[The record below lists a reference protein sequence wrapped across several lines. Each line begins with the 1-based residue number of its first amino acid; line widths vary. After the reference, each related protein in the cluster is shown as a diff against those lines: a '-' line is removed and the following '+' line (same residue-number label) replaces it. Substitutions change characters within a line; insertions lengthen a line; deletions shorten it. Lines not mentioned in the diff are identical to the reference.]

1 MNFTIKELNELI
13 YSLGTTAS
21 KGMLVDKELNSSLL
35 DKLYGELNRKLL
47 EKDMETLIDSIGKN
61 LEPNDK
67 LKQAAAQ
74 YSDEVRVKHIHIE
87 EDDFAKVLR
96 KVTEPK
102 KERGWIVQKMLDYV
116 DYCGAVS
123 HTQLENYYKAITKSN
138 SFSHCLINL
147 RVPYK
152 NRKTQRYLAKEGKRG
167 SNAKYVVKVANPS
180 NWVVVDSNYRTFNEA
195 PYGR

>member
-1 MNFTIKELNELI
+1 MELSIRELNELI
-13 YSLGTTAS
+13 YCIDVARKHGQLLGTTVADTLAV
-21 KGMLVDKELNSSLL
+21 KLRDELDERLKPDYLTES
-35 DKLYGELNRKLL
+35 
-47 EKDMETLIDSIGKN
+47 
-61 LEPNDK
+61 
-67 LKQAAAQ
+67 LKQAAKR

-87 EDDFAKVLR
+87 EDAFKKVLQS
-96 KVTEPK
+96 

-123 HTQLENYYKAITKSN
+123 HTQLENYYKAITNSN

-180 NWVVVDSNYRTFNEA
+180 NWVVVND
-195 PYGR
+195 

>member
-47 EKDMETLIDSIGKN
+47 EKDIETLIDSIDKN
-61 LEPNDK
+61 SEPNDK
-67 LKQAAAQ
+67 LKQAAAR

-87 EDDFAKVLR
+87 EDAFTKVL
-96 KVTEPK
+96 KSNEPK
-102 KERGWIVQKMLDYV
+102 KQKGWITQAILDYV
-116 DYCGAVS
+116 DNTGAS
-123 HTQLENYYKAITKSN
+123 SYKELNEFYRFITGGSN
-138 SFSHCLINL
+138 SFSHHVYNLIT
-147 RVPYK
+147 PYK
-152 NRKTQRYLAKEGKRG
+152 NRPTRRYLIKNAAGKYEVR
-167 SNAKYVVKVANPS
+167 VANES
-180 NWVVVDSNYRTFNEA
+180 NWVMVDSNYRTFNEA